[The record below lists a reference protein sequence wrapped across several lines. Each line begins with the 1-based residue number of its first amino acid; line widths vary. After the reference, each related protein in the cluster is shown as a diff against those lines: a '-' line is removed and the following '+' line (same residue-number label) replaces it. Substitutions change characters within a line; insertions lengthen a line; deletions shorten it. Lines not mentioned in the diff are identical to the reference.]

1 MVLKRFFNCEQ
12 TSLHVNIH
20 SQGLT
25 NVWKAFPSPLMVS
38 EYHDIDIM
46 LCKKIV
52 VIIFLAMSPSP
63 CTKAHIILPVF
74 TVSLCLSSQKPQDLF
89 LENSS
94 Q

>member
-38 EYHDIDIM
+38 EYHDIDII
-46 LCKKIV
+46 CYVKK
-52 VIIFLAMSPSP
+52 
-63 CTKAHIILPVF
+63 
-74 TVSLCLSSQKPQDLF
+74 LS
-89 LENSS
+89 
-94 Q
+94 